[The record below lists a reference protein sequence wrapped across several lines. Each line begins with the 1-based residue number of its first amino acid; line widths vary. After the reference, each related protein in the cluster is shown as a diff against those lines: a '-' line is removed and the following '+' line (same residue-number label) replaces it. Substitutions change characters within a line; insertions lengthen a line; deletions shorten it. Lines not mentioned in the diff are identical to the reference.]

1 MRVEVV
7 FALADR
13 QELLVVELPDG
24 STVDAAIET
33 SRLARQFPDVD
44 FDALQAGIWGK
55 PITRSHVVKE
65 GDRVELYRPLEMDPR
80 EARRLKVGV

>member
-7 FALADR
+7 FALADK

-24 STVDAAIET
+24 STVGAAIEKSGLT
-33 SRLARQFPDVD
+33 RQFPGVD
-44 FDALQAGIWGK
+44 FDTLQTGVWGK
-55 PITRSHVVKE
+55 PIARNHVVGE

-80 EARRLKVGV
+80 DARRLKVGG

>member
-24 STVDAAIET
+24 STVDAAIEK

-55 PITRSHVVKE
+55 PIARSQVVKE

>member
-24 STVDAAIET
+24 ATVGAAIGR
-33 SRLARQFPDVD
+33 SGLARQFPDID
-44 FDALQAGIWGK
+44 IDALQAGVWGK
-55 PITRSHVVKE
+55 PIARSHVVRE

-80 EARRLKVGV
+80 DARRLKVGS

>member
-7 FALADR
+7 FALPDR

-24 STVDAAIET
+24 SSVGAAIEK

-44 FDALQAGIWGK
+44 FDALQAGVWGK
-55 PITRSHVVKE
+55 PTARSHVVKE
-65 GDRVELYRPLEMDPR
+65 GDRVELYRPLAMDPR

>member
-7 FALADR
+7 FALPDR

-24 STVDAAIET
+24 SSVGTAIEK

-44 FDALQAGIWGK
+44 FDALQAGVWGK
-55 PITRSHVVKE
+55 PTARSHVVKE
-65 GDRVELYRPLEMDPR
+65 GDRVELYRPLAMDPR

>member
-24 STVDAAIET
+24 ATVGAAIER
-33 SRLARQFPDVD
+33 SGLARRFPQFDL
-44 FDALQAGIWGK
+44 DALQAGIWGK
-55 PITRSHVVKE
+55 PRARNHVVKA
-65 GDRVELYRPLEMDPR
+65 GDRVEIYRPLEMDPR
-80 EARRLKVGV
+80 EARRLKVGI